1 MNGDKIYAVNKRQTV
16 SFNPLKNELVRSHD
30 YLDKSFERTLTV
42 SIGYVRNVIKR
53 TQANLRK
60 ISFKI
65 LNKTEVIFQATENS
79 IKY

>member
-1 MNGDKIYAVNKRQTV
+1 MAI
-16 SFNPLKNELVRSHD
+16 LVRSND
-30 YLDKSFERTLTV
+30 YLDKSFERILTV

-65 LNKTEVIFQATENS
+65 PNKTEVIFQPAENS

>member
-1 MNGDKIYAVNKRQTV
+1 MAI
-16 SFNPLKNELVRSHD
+16 LVRSYD
-30 YLDKSFERTLTV
+30 YLDKSFERILTV
-42 SIGYVRNVIKR
+42 SMGYVRNVIKR

-65 LNKTEVIFQATENS
+65 PNKTEVIFQPAENS

>member
-1 MNGDKIYAVNKRQTV
+1 MAI
-16 SFNPLKNELVRSHD
+16 LVRSYD
-30 YLDKSFERTLTV
+30 YLDKSFERILTV
-42 SIGYVRNVIKR
+42 SMGYVRNVIKR

>member
-1 MNGDKIYAVNKRQTV
+1 MAI
-16 SFNPLKNELVRSHD
+16 LVRSYD
-30 YLDKSFERTLTV
+30 YLDKSFERILTV

-65 LNKTEVIFQATENS
+65 PNKTEVIFQPAENS

>member
-1 MNGDKIYAVNKRQTV
+1 MAI
-16 SFNPLKNELVRSHD
+16 LVRSYD
-30 YLDKSFERTLTV
+30 YLDKSIERILTV